1 MARVVL
7 HPLVFSRTELQVNPH
22 PLFVA
27 WGGAAVGVVVPLVVS
42 AVWRCRRWRGWPVL
56 QFFAGFCLVANGI
69 YLGVVSL
76 IPNTADPGDLMREGC
91 PRWVLIAFGIVAFLF
106 GLFLWNGL
114 GSQFGLGKAAG
125 TVDRLTATVTF
136 TCLVVLISIELMTYA
151 G

>member
-1 MARVVL
+1 
-7 HPLVFSRTELQVNPH
+7 
-22 PLFVA
+22 
-27 WGGAAVGVVVPLVVS
+27 
-42 AVWRCRRWRGWPVL
+42 
-56 QFFAGFCLVANGI
+56 
-69 YLGVVSL
+69 
-76 IPNTADPGDLMREGC
+76 MREGC